1 MKKIGFIGVYDK
13 TDLVLGIA
21 KILVEAQKKVL
32 VIDAT
37 EIQKSRYV
45 VPVINPTKSYI
56 TEFEGI
62 DVAVGFET
70 LENVKQ
76 YLAIEGEDK
85 FDYDYMLIDTD
96 NYKGIAG
103 FNLFDAEKLYYITS
117 FDAYSLK
124 KGIEVL
130 GQIEMP
136 LHMMKLFFSKEMLK
150 EEEEYFDY
158 LALGLKVIWNEEKLY
173 FLLENGDKS
182 AITENQRVSRIKFR
196 NLSNEYRENVVYLVR
211 DIEKELEERKIRAIM
226 KNL

>member
-13 TDLVLGIA
+13 TDLILGIA

-96 NYKGIAG
+96 DYKGIVG
-103 FNLFDAEKLYYITS
+103 FNLPDAEKLYYITS

-173 FLLENGDKS
+173 FLLENGDRA

-196 NLSNEYRENVVYLVR
+196 NLSNEYRENVEYLVH
-211 DIEKELEERKIRAIM
+211 DIEKEIDERKIKTIM

>member
-96 NYKGIAG
+96 NYNGIVR
-103 FNLFDAEKLYYITS
+103 FNLADAEKLYYITS

-130 GQIEMP
+130 SQIEIP
-136 LHMMKLFFSKEMLK
+136 LHMTRLFFSKEMLK
-150 EEEEYFDY
+150 EEDEYFEY

-196 NLSNEYRENVVYLVR
+196 NLSNEYRENVVYLVH

>member
-13 TDLVLGIA
+13 TDLILGIA

-76 YLAIEGEDK
+76 YLAIDGEDK

-96 NYKGIAG
+96 DYKGIVG
-103 FNLFDAEKLYYITS
+103 FNLSDAEKLYYITS

-173 FLLENGDKS
+173 FLLENGDRA

-196 NLSNEYRENVVYLVR
+196 NLSNEYRENVEYLVH
-211 DIEKELEERKIRAIM
+211 DIEKEIDERKIKTIM

>member
-13 TDLVLGIA
+13 TDLILGIA

-96 NYKGIAG
+96 DYKGIVG
-103 FNLFDAEKLYYITS
+103 FNLPDAEKIYYITS

-130 GQIEMP
+130 GQIEIP

-173 FLLENGDKS
+173 FLLENGDRA

-196 NLSNEYRENVVYLVR
+196 NLSNEYRENVEYLVH
-211 DIEKELEERKIRAIM
+211 DIEKEIDERKIKTIM

>member
-70 LENVKQ
+70 LENIKQ
-76 YLAIEGEDK
+76 YLALEGEDK

-96 NYKGIAG
+96 NYEGIVG
-103 FNLFDAEKLYYITS
+103 FNLADAEKI
-117 FDAYSLK
+117 
-124 KGIEVL
+124 
-130 GQIEMP
+130 
-136 LHMMKLFFSKEMLK
+136 
-150 EEEEYFDY
+150 
-158 LALGLKVIWNEEKLY
+158 
-173 FLLENGDKS
+173 
-182 AITENQRVSRIKFR
+182 
-196 NLSNEYRENVVYLVR
+196 
-211 DIEKELEERKIRAIM
+211 
-226 KNL
+226 

>member
-13 TDLVLGIA
+13 TDLILGIA
-21 KILVEAQKKVL
+21 KILEEAQKKVL

-76 YLAIEGEDK
+76 YLALEGEEK
-85 FDYDYMLIDTD
+85 FEYDYMLIDAD
-96 NYKGIAG
+96 NYDGITKY
-103 FNLFDAEKLYYITS
+103 NLSDSEKLYYVTS

-130 GQIEMP
+130 SQIQVP
-136 LHMMKLFFSKEMLK
+136 FHMTRLFYSKEMLK
-150 EEEEYFDY
+150 EEVEYFDY

-173 FLLENGDKS
+173 FLLENGDKA
-182 AITENQRVSRIKFR
+182 AITENQRVSKIKFR
-196 NLSNEYRENVVYLVR
+196 NLSNEYKENVVYLVH
-211 DIEKELEERKIRAIM
+211 DIEQELDERKIRAIM

>member
-13 TDLVLGIA
+13 TDLILGIA

-76 YLAIEGEDK
+76 YLAMEGEDK

-96 NYKGIAG
+96 DYKGIVG
-103 FNLFDAEKLYYITS
+103 FNLSDAEKLYYITS

-173 FLLENGDKS
+173 FLLENGDRA

-196 NLSNEYRENVVYLVR
+196 NLSNEYRENVEYLVH
-211 DIEKELEERKIRAIM
+211 DIEKEIDERKIKTIM

>member
-70 LENVKQ
+70 LENIKQ
-76 YLAIEGEDK
+76 YLAIEGEEK
-85 FDYDYMLIDTD
+85 LNYDYILIDTD
-96 NYKGIAG
+96 NYNGIVG
-103 FNLFDAEKLYYITS
+103 FNLSDAEKLYYITS
-117 FDAYSLK
+117 FDVYSLK
-124 KGIEVL
+124 KGIEIL
-130 GQIEMP
+130 DQINIP
-136 LHMMKLFFSKEMLK
+136 FHMTKIFFSKEMLR
-150 EEEEYFDY
+150 EEEEYFEY
-158 LALGLKVIWNEEKLY
+158 LALGLKVVWNEEKLY
-173 FLLENGDKS
+173 FLLENGDYS
-182 AITENQRVSRIKFR
+182 AITENQRVSKIKFR
-196 NLSNEYRENVVYLVR
+196 NLSNEYRENVVYLVH
-211 DIEKELEERKIRAIM
+211 DIEKELDERKIRAIM

>member
-13 TDLVLGIA
+13 TDLILGIA

-85 FDYDYMLIDTD
+85 FDYDYMLIDID
-96 NYKGIAG
+96 NYRGIVG
-103 FNLFDAEKLYYITS
+103 FNLPDAEKLYYITS

-130 GQIEMP
+130 SQIEIP
-136 LHMMKLFFSKEMLK
+136 LHMTRLFFSKEMLK
-150 EEEEYFDY
+150 EEDEYFEY

-196 NLSNEYRENVVYLVR
+196 NLSNEYRENVVYLVH

>member
-13 TDLVLGIA
+13 TDLILGIA

-70 LENVKQ
+70 AENVKQ
-76 YLAIEGEDK
+76 YLAIDGEEK
-85 FDYDYMLIDTD
+85 LDYDYILIDTD
-96 NYKGIAG
+96 NYKGIVG
-103 FNLFDAEKLYYITS
+103 FNLVDSEKIYYVTS

-130 GQIEMP
+130 SEVEIP
-136 LHMMKLFFSKEMLK
+136 LHMTRIFFSKEMLK
-150 EEEEYFDY
+150 EEEEYFEY
-158 LALGLKVIWNEEKLY
+158 LALGLKVVWNEDKLY

-182 AITENQRVSRIKFR
+182 AITENQRVSRIKFK
-196 NLSNEYRENVVYLVR
+196 NLSNEYRENVVYLVN
-211 DIEKELEERKIRAIM
+211 DIEKEIDERKIRTIM

>member
-13 TDLVLGIA
+13 TDLILGIA

-76 YLAIEGEDK
+76 YLAIDGEDK

-96 NYKGIAG
+96 DYKGIVG
-103 FNLFDAEKLYYITS
+103 FNLSDAEKLYYITS
-117 FDAYSLK
+117 FDAYSIK

-173 FLLENGDKS
+173 FLLENGDRA

-196 NLSNEYRENVVYLVR
+196 NLSNEYRENVEYLVH
-211 DIEKELEERKIRAIM
+211 DIEKEIDERKIKTIM

>member
-70 LENVKQ
+70 AENVKQ
-76 YLAIEGEDK
+76 YLAIDGEEK
-85 FDYDYMLIDTD
+85 LDYDYMLIDTD
-96 NYKGIAG
+96 NHKGIVG
-103 FNLFDAEKLYYITS
+103 FNLVDSEKIYYVTS

-130 GQIEMP
+130 SEVEVP
-136 LHMMKLFFSKEMLK
+136 LHMTRIFFSKEMLK
-150 EEEEYFDY
+150 EEEEYFEY
-158 LALGLKVIWNEEKLY
+158 LALGLKAVWNENKLY

-182 AITENQRVSRIKFR
+182 AITENQRVSRIKFK
-196 NLSNEYRENVVYLVR
+196 NLSNEYRENIVYLVN
-211 DIEKELEERKIRAIM
+211 DIEKELDERKIRTIM

>member
-13 TDLVLGIA
+13 TDLILGIA

-70 LENVKQ
+70 SENIKQ
-76 YLAIEGEDK
+76 YLALEGEEK

-96 NYKGIAG
+96 NYNGIVG
-103 FNLFDAEKLYYITS
+103 FNLADAEKLYYLTS

-130 GQIEMP
+130 SQIEIP
-136 LHMMKLFFSKEMLK
+136 LHMTRIFFSKEMLK
-150 EEEEYFDY
+150 EEEEYFEY
-158 LALGLKVIWNEEKLY
+158 LALGLKVVWNEEKLY

-182 AITENQRVSRIKFR
+182 AITENQRVSRIKFK
-196 NLSNEYRENVVYLVR
+196 NLSNEYRENVVYLVNN
-211 DIEKELEERKIRAIM
+211 IEKELDERKIRAIM

>member
-13 TDLVLGIA
+13 TDLILGIA

-76 YLAIEGEDK
+76 YLAMEGEDK

-96 NYKGIAG
+96 DYKGIVG
-103 FNLFDAEKLYYITS
+103 FNLPDAEKIYYITS

-130 GQIEMP
+130 GQIEIP

-173 FLLENGDKS
+173 FLLENGDRA

-196 NLSNEYRENVVYLVR
+196 NLSNEYRENIEYLVH
-211 DIEKELEERKIRAIM
+211 DIEKEIDERKIKTIM

>member
-85 FDYDYMLIDTD
+85 FDYDYMLIDID
-96 NYKGIAG
+96 NYRGIVG
-103 FNLFDAEKLYYITS
+103 FNLPDAEKLYYITS

-130 GQIEMP
+130 SQIEIP
-136 LHMMKLFFSKEMLK
+136 LHMTRLFFSKEMLK
-150 EEEEYFDY
+150 EEDEYFEY

-196 NLSNEYRENVVYLVR
+196 NLSNEYRENVVYLVH

>member
-13 TDLVLGIA
+13 TDLILGIA

-70 LENVKQ
+70 LENIKQ
-76 YLAIEGEDK
+76 YLALEGEEK

-96 NYKGIAG
+96 NYNGIVG
-103 FNLFDAEKLYYITS
+103 FSLADSEKLYYITS

-130 GQIEMP
+130 SQIEIP
-136 LHMMKLFFSKEMLK
+136 LHMTKIFFSKEMLK
-150 EEEEYFDY
+150 EEEEYFEY
-158 LALGLKVIWNEEKLY
+158 LALGLKVIWNEDKLY

-182 AITENQRVSRIKFR
+182 AITENQRVSRIKFK
-196 NLSNEYRENVVYLVR
+196 NLSNEYRENVVYLVN
-211 DIEKELEERKIRAIM
+211 DIEKEIDERKIRTIM

>member
-13 TDLVLGIA
+13 TDLILGIA

-96 NYKGIAG
+96 DYKGIVG
-103 FNLFDAEKLYYITS
+103 FNLSDAEKLYYITS

-158 LALGLKVIWNEEKLY
+158 LALGLKVVWNEEKLY

-182 AITENQRVSRIKFR
+182 AITENQRVSRIKFK
-196 NLSNEYRENVVYLVR
+196 NLSNEYRENVVYLVNN
-211 DIEKELEERKIRAIM
+211 IEKELDERKIRAIM

>member
-13 TDLVLGIA
+13 TDLILGIA

-76 YLAIEGEDK
+76 YLAIDGEDK

-96 NYKGIAG
+96 DYKGIVG
-103 FNLFDAEKLYYITS
+103 FNLPDAEKLYYITS

-173 FLLENGDKS
+173 FLLENGDRA

-196 NLSNEYRENVVYLVR
+196 NLSNEYRENVEYLVH
-211 DIEKELEERKIRAIM
+211 DIEKEIDERKIKTIM

>member
-13 TDLVLGIA
+13 TDLILGIA

-70 LENVKQ
+70 LENIKQ
-76 YLAIEGEDK
+76 YLALEGEEK

-96 NYKGIAG
+96 NYNGIVG
-103 FNLFDAEKLYYITS
+103 FNLADSEKLYYITS

-130 GQIEMP
+130 SQIEIP
-136 LHMMKLFFSKEMLK
+136 LHMTKIFFSKEMLK

-173 FLLENGDKS
+173 FLLENGDRA

-196 NLSNEYRENVVYLVR
+196 NLSNEYRENVEYLVH
-211 DIEKELEERKIRAIM
+211 DIEKEIDERKIKTIM

>member
-13 TDLVLGIA
+13 TDLILGIA

-70 LENVKQ
+70 SENIKQ
-76 YLAIEGEDK
+76 YLALEGEEK

-96 NYKGIAG
+96 NYTGIVG
-103 FNLFDAEKLYYITS
+103 FNLADAEKLYYLTS

-130 GQIEMP
+130 SQIEIP
-136 LHMMKLFFSKEMLK
+136 LHMTRIFFSKEMLK
-150 EEEEYFDY
+150 EEEEYF
-158 LALGLKVIWNEEKLY
+158 
-173 FLLENGDKS
+173 
-182 AITENQRVSRIKFR
+182 
-196 NLSNEYRENVVYLVR
+196 
-211 DIEKELEERKIRAIM
+211 
-226 KNL
+226 

>member
-1 MKKIGFIGVYDK
+1 MKKIGFICVYDK
-13 TDLVLGIA
+13 TDLILGIA

-76 YLAIEGEDK
+76 YLAIDGEDK

-96 NYKGIAG
+96 DYKGIVG
-103 FNLFDAEKLYYITS
+103 FNLPDAEKLYYITS

-150 EEEEYFDY
+150 EASSSCTTY
-158 LALGLKVIWNEEKLY
+158 LLA
-173 FLLENGDKS
+173 S
-182 AITENQRVSRIKFR
+182 AFSLSISGSRVSAKRQVMGCSSPRIC
-196 NLSNEYRENVVYLVR
+196 LVNSG
-211 DIEKELEERKIRAIM
+211 LMGAGV
-226 KNL
+226 LP